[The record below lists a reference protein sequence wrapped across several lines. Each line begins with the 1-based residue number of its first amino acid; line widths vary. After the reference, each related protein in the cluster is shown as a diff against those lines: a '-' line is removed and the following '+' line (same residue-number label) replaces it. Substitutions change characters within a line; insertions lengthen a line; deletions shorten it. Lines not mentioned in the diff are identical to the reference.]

1 MGLIPGWGTNI
12 PHAVQCGHINKYI
25 LKDAL
30 KNDHTD
36 EVAMGKDI
44 QRLQY
49 TPTSLHQFQEE
60 SRGRRIQM
68 ER

>member
-12 PHAVQCGHINKYI
+12 PHAMQCGHINKYI

-30 KNDHTD
+30 NNDHKD

-44 QRLQY
+44 Q
-49 TPTSLHQFQEE
+49 
-60 SRGRRIQM
+60 
-68 ER
+68 